1 MPPLTPS
8 PSVQATGSASK
19 SIERHPVPYHRLLQT
34 GTEHTTLHSS
44 TQMGVEWRQRRFI
57 QVAPKQTRRIP
68 YYQGPKGPSHKLH
81 RRAYLRTRHDPCLP
95 ADPSPRPLACPLCA
109 ALERPTGF
117 LPGFGM
123 TLSNGFRPGCNQHT
137 RPSLSNQA
145 PLLHRSTHTI

>member
-95 ADPSPRPLACPLCA
+95 ADPSPRPLACPLCP
-109 ALERPTGF
+109 ALDGF
-117 LPGFGM
+117 LPGIRMALF
-123 TLSNGFRPGCNQHT
+123 NAFRPGCSHHN
-137 RPSLSNQA
+137 RPPLSDQA
-145 PLLHRSTHTI
+145 QLLPRSTLPI